1 MSIRDNFKIINPDIT
16 DEEILSLCKQ
26 TNILNHIKK
35 LPNGLD
41 SVIGENACQFSG
53 GQKQKLCI
61 ARALARNVKIL
72 IFDEATSA
80 LDNTNQ
86 KEIMRV
92 IEKLKDKI
100 TVIIIAHRLST
111 ITYAD
116 QIFMLEGGKIIA
128 QGTHDELIKNSE
140 IYHNLYLSS
149 QKETNS

>member
-1 MSIRDNFKIINPDIT
+1 MAQSIKN
-16 DEEILSLCKQ
+16 
-26 TNILNHIKK
+26 
-35 LPNGLD
+35 LPLGLD
-41 SVIGENACQFSG
+41 SIIGENACQFSG

-80 LDNTNQ
+80 LDNSNQ
-86 KEIMRV
+86 KEIMKV

-116 QIFMLEGGKIIA
+116 KIFLLDNGKIVA
-128 QGTHDELIKNSE
+128 TGTHKDLLKSSKEYKELYK
-140 IYHNLYLSS
+140 LSS
-149 QKETNS
+149 GEEN